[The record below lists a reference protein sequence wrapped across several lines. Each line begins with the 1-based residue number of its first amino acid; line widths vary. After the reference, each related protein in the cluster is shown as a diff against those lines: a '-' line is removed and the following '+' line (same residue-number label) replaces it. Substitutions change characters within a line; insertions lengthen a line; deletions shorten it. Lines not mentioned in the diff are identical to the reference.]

1 VPNAIR
7 SQSIGTAAYTPTPR
21 PMPWQIAC
29 SESARRPWHTQQRGL
44 RCQAVEFRGQQQT
57 LSPTALKTMYV
68 THSRLLPAMA
78 SPVAARNAH
87 EELGKLFREHED
99 AKRRFEELNV
109 RGLSGS

>member
-1 VPNAIR
+1 
-7 SQSIGTAAYTPTPR
+7 
-21 PMPWQIAC
+21 
-29 SESARRPWHTQQRGL
+29 
-44 RCQAVEFRGQQQT
+44 
-57 LSPTALKTMYV
+57 MYV